1 MSETETNQPRKT
13 FGLNPEA
20 VKRLDDSIT
29 KALDPSSTPP
39 EDYYLT
45 AVDKLALE
53 INETE
58 QRAIEAEKNSITD
71 SLTGLYNRRYLDDYI
86 KRFDNARNKKPVV
99 VAFCD
104 ADNLGAINKLKG
116 DIYGDQLIRDI
127 ANILKS
133 SVRNEDL
140 VIRKGGDEF
149 VIIIE
154 DYTNFSDVE
163 NKLSQRLISN
173 QSPEAK
179 FSFSIVEYD
188 FSIDKSLTDTIQRGN
203 VQMKEN
209 NPGKKILKH

>member
-1 MSETETNQPRKT
+1 MFMLNETNNEYPHNAQP
-13 FGLNPEA
+13 PEA
-20 VKRLDDSIT
+20 TPNQQYQDSYDNYT
-29 KALDPSSTPP
+29 
-39 EDYYLT
+39 
-45 AVDKLALE
+45 E
-53 INETE
+53 IQELK
-58 QRAIEAEKNSITD
+58 KNIITD
-71 SLTGLYNRRYLDDYI
+71 SLTGLHNRRYLDDYI
-86 KRFDNARNKKPVV
+86 QRFDKARSKKPVV

-149 VIIIE
+149 VIIIV

-179 FSFSIVEYD
+179 FSFGIVEYD